1 MLIELGLDNSS
12 SNEFSYFI
20 GTDCNNL
27 IPYNGNPTT
36 QNPLV
41 VDLTDYGWVSGD
53 FCYEIC
59 EEDTGCCCEETGT
72 IDLNKYFT
80 TRCCVPG
87 GGVMVAPS
95 PGTYLADDGN
105 CYQTLSPT
113 NDSHTLVAISDIGD
127 CADCTGPGCSQP
139 SLTPSVT
146 PTITI
151 TPSVTPT
158 ITITPSVTP
167 TITITPSVTPSS
179 PSTGLCTEYNLLNTS
194 VDEDFVVDYTD
205 CDGNDVTATVEPEL
219 LDTICVLNGTTPQ
232 VISGGGDITP
242 TQNPCTAPV
251 PPSNTP
257 TLTPTTSTGLCTEYR
272 LLNTSVDEDF
282 VVNYRNCSGST
293 VTETLPPEENTIICV
308 LNNTVIA
315 VVSGGGDIIETTI
328 PCSS

>member
-1 MLIELGLDNSS
+1 MALIEIGLDNSS

-113 NDSHTLVAISDIGD
+113 TDSHTLVAISDIGD

-139 SLTPSVT
+139 SL
-146 PTITI
+146 